1 MFADRCQIKVRMEH
15 PVIDKVLVNYNV
27 ASHSDLVSP
36 EIASL
41 EENVSDRQQ
50 IKEIIAT

>member
-1 MFADRCQIKVRMEH
+1 M
-15 PVIDKVLVNYNV
+15 IDKVLVNYNV

-41 EENVSDRQQ
+41 EESVCDRQQ
-50 IKEIIAT
+50 IKDIIIAT